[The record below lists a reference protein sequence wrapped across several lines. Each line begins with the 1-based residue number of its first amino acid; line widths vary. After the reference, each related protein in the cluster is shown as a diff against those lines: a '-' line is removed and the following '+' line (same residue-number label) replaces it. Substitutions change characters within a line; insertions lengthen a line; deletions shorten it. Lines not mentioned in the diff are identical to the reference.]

1 MYGLDAVMDPYLC
14 KYRFSTSQN
23 CQVRIYTSLISPT
36 NIQMKGT
43 SHQRTPRAP
52 VLGVGH
58 SLGAGD
64 SYLVTNLLPPD
75 LADVAFERL
84 KTEVQ
89 WQTMY
94 HRGTISHL

>member
-1 MYGLDAVMDPYLC
+1 
-14 KYRFSTSQN
+14 
-23 CQVRIYTSLISPT
+23 
-36 NIQMKGT
+36 MKGT